1 MASDDATLTTTAPW
15 TRFDRWAGALLM
27 VFGIIAAVVATLVTA
42 KTREPLFV
50 AAIVAAGVIG
60 AGLPLAGVYGLSAGR
75 TWARPVAVTL
85 LWWAILTGLV
95 EVLAAL
101 TRSSLS
107 IPLGA
112 IAAVFVLRMRPAE
125 RPPWLA
131 SHGRP
136 VALALALVLLSY
148 GLPSAAE
155 YVMRPGNTALSVAPE
170 ALTITAGLDCDLAAG
185 GSAEVRMSVAWKWKQ
200 AELLPHGTDAL
211 VFRWQTADPAA
222 DDSTPLSTFQLKDAR
237 GTGFAITDQGPV
249 RPGREGAAGPF
260 WLGPQGP
267 DVIDIVIE
275 GLMLTLGASDD
286 LARGAARQHHGG
298 LAETVMIDVDRQQ
311 LRDDTFLM
319 VLGFDG
325 IARRHGILTV
335 DVAYI
340 HGGRWFVWSEP
351 VSCSL

>member
-1 MASDDATLTTTAPW
+1 LASDDATLTTTAPW

-170 ALTITAGLDCDLAAG
+170 ALAITATLQCTPSDGPATKIRAT
-185 GSAEVRMSVAWKWKQ
+185 ARWRWTEHEA
-200 AELLPHGTDAL
+200 LPHGEDAL
-211 VFRWQTADPAA
+211 AFRWSVLDNDETPQSWLYADLLGLIEAP
-222 DDSTPLSTFQLKDAR
+222 
-237 GTGFAITDQGPV
+237 GTGSEFSDKGFV
-249 RPGREGAAGPF
+249 NPGREGSAGTF
-260 WLGPQGP
+260 WLG
-267 DVIDIVIE
+267 DE
-275 GLMLTLGASDD
+275 GASGDVVR
-286 LARGAARQHHGG
+286 LLEQE
-298 LAETVMIDVDRQQ
+298 AETRAAHVEPVMIEVDRQQ

-319 VLGFDG
+319 VLMPDTVYLADLSSSGYGHATITFDVG
-325 IARRHGILTV
+325 YVHA
-335 DVAYI
+335 
-340 HGGRWFVWSEP
+340 GRWTVWSDS
-351 VSCSL
+351 VGCAW